1 MADPTDAP
9 TDLRYTV
16 DHEWIRP
23 SGESGVVG
31 ITAFAQDQLG
41 DVVYLDL
48 PGIGTTL
55 TAGEPFGE
63 VESVK
68 TVSELVAPVDGEVI
82 ERNDALETQPELVNE
97 SPYGEGWLV
106 RIQLT
111 DISQLDELLDAA
123 QYRERLPEA

>member
-1 MADPTDAP
+1 MLWVA
-9 TDLRYTV
+9 
-16 DHEWIRP
+16 RP